1 MIVVVNVAYAQE
13 SYKQAAAQADAGNKA
28 PIEAT
33 RSLVEFQ
40 TEEQRLRSQLGEVE
54 KRRIQLARLIGLPL
68 GTQIQPME
76 RLDVLVAQIPPL
88 QDVVSRAWS
97 QRLDLKAAAAQL
109 QSAEEAL
116 P

>member
-1 MIVVVNVAYAQE
+1 MCISNSWRTWLSWTVSEPRFAYAQE
-13 SYKQAAAQADAGNKA
+13 SYKQADAQADAGNKA

-68 GTQIQPME
+68 GTQIQPQE
-76 RLDVLVAQIPPL
+76 RLDGARDTDPAIAGCCANAPGRS
-88 QDVVSRAWS
+88 DSI
-97 QRLDLKAAAAQL
+97 
-109 QSAEEAL
+109 
-116 P
+116 